1 MALELRPQQ
10 GVTTDDS
17 IPRFSPEQLHD
28 FVTAEV
34 MKLREATTLTPGH
47 RFIDLHMKHSVA
59 VAAEALLHYAEALPL
74 AEQLAAGG
82 NMHIAEVVRNSL
94 VTSSPE
100 WMRYYRCY
108 RVKSWER

>member
-1 MALELRPQQ
+1 M
-10 GVTTDDS
+10 
-17 IPRFSPEQLHD
+17 
-28 FVTAEV
+28 
-34 MKLREATTLTPGH
+34 
-47 RFIDLHMKHSVA
+47 
-59 VAAEALLHYAEALPL
+59 LHYAEALPL